1 MPTET
6 TQQPPNHAGSGAG
19 TATGTVPAARPAP
32 ASSAIVSPTGE
43 QLGIPVTRGA
53 RGADGAPARVGPPAR
68 RLIAVCAWAALL
80 GFLGVIIAI
89 RGLFAI
95 LASHPPAWYE
105 PALVI
110 LGLGGIALTVAAF
123 LAVRQ
128 RYTPWGLLGL
138 ATAALI
144 ATLTVTIVA
153 V

>member
-6 TQQPPNHAGSGAG
+6 TQQPPNRAGAG
-19 TATGTVPAARPAP
+19 TPTGTVPTARSAP
-32 ASSAIVSPTGE
+32 ASGAIVSPTGE
-43 QLGIPVTRGA
+43 QLGIPVTRAA
-53 RGADGAPARVGPPAR
+53 RGTDGVPARVGPPAR

-80 GFLGVIIAI
+80 GFLGVIIAL

-105 PALVI
+105 PALIV

-138 ATAALI
+138 ASGALV
-144 ATLTVTIVA
+144 ASLTVTIVA